1 MSPFLRDVLNDV
13 PIVDKMKLI
22 IVPDVNAS
30 DVETFLGLVFSDQE
44 QIVRIF
50 SKTYLI
56 YVPNNNKQKR
66 KDKE

>member
-1 MSPFLRDVLNDV
+1 MLGSMSPFLRDVLNDV

-56 YVPNNNKQKR
+56 Y
-66 KDKE
+66 